1 MTGATSIDLRPRA
14 TRSRPDYLMIGIV
27 AVLSALGLVLIL
39 SASGPRLEAAGIAR
53 TQQMFRQAIF
63 VAMGIGV
70 FIAGS
75 AISDR
80 NWRLLT
86 PVAYGGTLILLVAVL
101 SPVGA
106 LRQGAQR
113 WISLGLFDLQPSE
126 VAKVAVIL
134 AVALLLSPEERD
146 AREDGMR
153 WLRIARVAALVVVPA
168 ALIFLQP
175 DLGTMLVFGF
185 VTLVMLFVAG
195 TTMRQL
201 VVLVVLAVAAL
212 VLAIELGILHDYQVE
227 RLTGFLNPGEQT
239 LSINYNQNQ
248 SQIAIG
254 SGGMF
259 GRGLFEGTQTNL
271 SFVPSQSTDF
281 IFTALAE
288 QLGFVG
294 GAIVIGLYA
303 VLIWRMLMIAGMARD
318 RFGQLVSTGVAA
330 MFGFH
335 VFVNVGM
342 TVGLLPVT
350 GLPLP
355 FLSFG
360 GSFYLAMVLSVA
372 IVNSIYMTR
381 NRLPGRDRGLIG

>member
-1 MTGATSIDLRPRA
+1 MTAISGVDLRPRP

-27 AVLSALGLVLIL
+27 AVLSMLGLVMIL
-39 SASGPRLEAAGIAR
+39 TASGPRLEAAGIAR
-53 TQQMFRQAIF
+53 SQQMVRQAFF
-63 VAMGIGV
+63 VALGIPV
-70 FIAGS
+70 FVAGS
-75 AISDR
+75 LITDR

-86 PVAYGGTLILLVAVL
+86 PVAYVAVLVLLMAVL

-134 AVALLLSPEERD
+134 AVAGILAPSQEGHMP
-146 AREDGMR
+146 
-153 WLRIARVAALVVVPA
+153 WLRILKTAGLVVVPA
-168 ALIFLQP
+168 ALIFMQP

-195 TTMRQL
+195 TTLRQI
-201 VVLVVLAVAAL
+201 VVLFVLAVATL
-212 VLAIELGILHDYQVE
+212 VMAIELGILHDYQVE
-227 RLTGFLNPGEQT
+227 RLTGFLNPNEQT
-239 LSINYNQNQ
+239 LDVNYNQNQ
-248 SQIAIG
+248 SQLAIAN
-254 SGGMF
+254 GGLF
-259 GRGLFEGTQTNL
+259 GRGIGEGTQTNL
-271 SFVPSQSTDF
+271 AFVPSQSTDF
-281 IFTALAE
+281 IFTAVAE

-303 VLIWRMLMIAGMARD
+303 ILIWRMLMIAALARD
-318 RFGQLVSTGVAA
+318 RFGQLAATGVGA

-342 TVGLLPVT
+342 AVGLLPVT

-372 IVNSIYMTR
+372 IVNSVYMTR
-381 NRLPGRDRGLIG
+381 NRLPGRSTQALA